1 MHVEKKQPTSTQ
13 VVLTISS
20 TDVELTPIKNEVAAK
35 LSKDIKIAGF
45 RPGKAPL
52 QVAEKQLDANLLS
65 SEVVNEAIN
74 QFYIKAIDTEG
85 LNPLTQPQIT
95 VQKFAPYTELVFE
108 AGFDVIGKVKL
119 GTYKKLGEKLPKV
132 EVKDEDVENVLK
144 SLRVQQSTKTDVE
157 RAAKKDD
164 QVWID
169 FSGKNA
175 KGEPVQGA
183 DGKDYPIILGS
194 KTFIPGF
201 EENVEGLS
209 AGEEKTFTI
218 PFPKDYGVKALAGR
232 KVTFTVKVNKVQE
245 VTLPEA
251 DDELAKSVGPF
262 KSISELKENIKTN
275 VEQEKLSGVTR
286 EYENALLEKLLAS
299 SSVEIPES
307 VIKQQVVYELDEF
320 KRSLTYRGQTYK
332 EFLEGEGQ
340 TEEEYEASTLRPR
353 AEKAVKIS
361 ILLSEVAK
369 AEKLQ
374 LEEGE
379 LEAQIAA
386 LKGQYQDPAMQ
397 AELAKPESQR
407 DIASRMLTQKTI
419 DKIKELQ

>member
-20 TDVELTPIKNEVAAK
+20 TDVELTPIKNEVVAK

-407 DIASRMLTQKTI
+407 DIANRMLTQKTI